1 MTPDQLVRT
10 FIAHIEQKDLEA
22 ACALLS
28 DDCEYDN
35 VPMSKVFGPDA
46 VKQILGPFT
55 AGCSDIEWVIVRQS
69 SVGDTT
75 AGVVLNERVDRFKMG
90 DRWVEL
96 PLAGVFEIRDGK
108 ISLWRDYF
116 DLATFQKAM
125 AG

>member
-1 MTPDQLVRT
+1 MTPDELVRT
-10 FIAHIEQKDLEA
+10 FINHIEAKDLDA
-22 ACALLS
+22 ACSLMT

-35 VPMSKVFGPDA
+35 VPMTKVFGIDA

-55 AGCSDIEWVIVRQS
+55 SGCSEIDWVIVRQS
-69 SVGDTT
+69 AAGDMTS
-75 AGVVLNERVDRFKMG
+75 GVVLNERIDRFKMG
-90 DRWVEL
+90 ERWVEL
-96 PLAGVFEIRDGK
+96 PLAGVFEIKNGK

>member
-1 MTPDQLVRT
+1 MTPDELVRT
-10 FIAHIEQKDLEA
+10 FINHIEAKDLDA
-22 ACALLS
+22 ACALMS

-35 VPMSKVFGPDA
+35 VPMAKVFGIEA

-55 AGCSDIEWVIVRQS
+55 SGCSEINWVIVRQS
-69 SVGDTT
+69 ATGDMTS
-75 AGVVLNERVDRFKMG
+75 GVVLNERIDRFKMG
-90 DRWVEL
+90 ERWVEL
-96 PLAGVFEIRDGK
+96 PLAGVFEIKSGK